1 MQSLTRKARVTVRC
15 LMLGWIVVVAS
26 AVCLVATGDA
36 FGARVKSKPPKRTKP
51 AASGES
57 SLSRFHRAA
66 GQVGF
71 EVVELPSGRVLL
83 EHRAHDPLV
92 PASVLKILTSY
103 TALKWLGPEHHFRT
117 AIWTTGRLQGG
128 VLSGPIYLKSE
139 GDPFFVQ
146 DKLLWLV
153 RRLKESGI
161 QRITGSVYV
170 DNSYFSP
177 QTERVCL
184 DEDCNEAYNPTLS
197 GTALEFNSFF
207 VRATA
212 GRQAGTPAQVSWV
225 PAGRYLQVEN
235 LSTTVAKGSKSPI
248 QVRHGGRGVDGR
260 ERVQVTGAVSLKDRS
275 SHEHR
280 FSVFEPPVFV
290 ASVLHAALEE
300 AGIGIDRSPGGA
312 AVVPPGARKL
322 VEYESNPLSEICC
335 GLNRYS
341 NNFMAEMLLR
351 CVGGY
356 VLGAPGTELKGLSVV
371 QKALLELGVPAQEV
385 SLKTGSGLSRECRV
399 SPNAFSRVLV
409 AACADPGLRMP
420 FSASLA
426 VAGQEGT
433 LRNRM
438 KGSSLTVRGKTGT
451 LRDVVGFSGYVET
464 QAGATYGVTVLMNE
478 VKSLADAKSA
488 IDGFL
493 EEVAAGR
500 GK

>member
-1 MQSLTRKARVTVRC
+1 MQSLTDDKARIAGRC
-15 LMLGWIVVVAS
+15 LLLGWVVFLAS
-26 AVCLVATGDA
+26 AVCLLGAGA
-36 FGARVKSKPPKRTKP
+36 AHGARVKPKSKPAKS
-51 AASGES
+51 AATGES
-57 SLSRFHRAA
+57 SLSRFSRAA

-71 EVVELPSGRVLL
+71 QAIELPSGRVLV
-83 EHRAHDPLV
+83 EHRAHEPLV
-92 PASVLKILTSY
+92 PASVLKILTSF

-146 DKLLWLV
+146 DKLLQLV
-153 RRLKESGI
+153 RRLKESGV
-161 QRITGSVYV
+161 QRITGSVHV

-184 DEDCNEAYNPTLS
+184 DEGCNEAYNPTLS

-207 VRATA
+207 VHTAA
-212 GRQAGTPAQVSWV
+212 GRQAGAPAQVSWY
-225 PAGRYLQVEN
+225 PSGRYAQVEN
-235 LSTTVAKGSKSPI
+235 LTRTVARGPKSSI
-248 QVRHGGRGVDGR
+248 QVRHAGTGVDGR
-260 ERVQVTGAVSLKDRS
+260 ERLQVSGTVSLRDPG

-280 FSVFEPPVFV
+280 FSVFDPGMFV
-290 ASVLHAALEE
+290 SSALHAALEE
-300 AGIGIDRSPGGA
+300 AGIAVDRSPGGA
-312 AVVPPGARKL
+312 AAVPSGARKL

-335 GLNRYS
+335 GLNRFS

-351 CVGGY
+351 SMGGY

-371 QKALLELGVPAQEV
+371 QKALVELGIPGQEM

-399 SPNAFSRVLV
+399 SPSAFCRVL
-409 AACADPGLRMP
+409 AAAYADPGLSVP

-426 VAGQEGT
+426 VAGQQGT

-451 LRDVVGFSGYVET
+451 LRDVVGFAGYVEAPT
-464 QAGATYGVTVLMNE
+464 GMTYGVTVLMND

-493 EEVAAGR
+493 EEVASGR
-500 GK
+500 GR

>member
-1 MQSLTRKARVTVRC
+1 MQSLAGKAALARRGSLLGSMIWLVSGICLLSASTV
-15 LMLGWIVVVAS
+15 L
-26 AVCLVATGDA
+26 
-36 FGARVKSKPPKRTKP
+36 GARVQSKPT
-51 AASGES
+51 GES
-57 SLSRFHRAA
+57 SLSRFYRCAV
-66 GQVGF
+66 QVGF
-71 EVVELPSGRVLL
+71 QVIELPSGRVLV
-83 EHRAHDPLV
+83 EHRAHEPLV
-92 PASVLKILTSY
+92 PASVVKTLTSF

-128 VLSGPIYLKSE
+128 ALSGPIYVKGD

-153 RRLKESGI
+153 RRLKESGVE
-161 QRITGSVYV
+161 RIMGSVYV

-184 DEDCNEAYNPTLS
+184 DDGCNEAYNPTLS

-207 VRATA
+207 VRATP
-212 GRQAGTPAQVSWV
+212 GKQVGTPAQVSWY
-225 PAGRYLQVEN
+225 PSGRYLQVEN
-235 LSTTVAKGSKSPI
+235 LSRTVAKGSKSPLQI
-248 QVRHGGRGVDGR
+248 RHSGTGVDGR
-260 ERVQVTGAVSLKDRS
+260 ERIQVTGSISLKDRG

-280 FSVFEPPVFV
+280 FSVFDPGMFV
-290 ASVLHAALEE
+290 TSVLHAALVE
-300 AGIGIDRSPGGA
+300 AGVGVDRSPGGA
-312 AVVPPGARKL
+312 AVVPSGARKL

-351 CVGGY
+351 SVGGY
-356 VLGAPGTELKGLSVV
+356 VLGSPGTESKGLSVV

-385 SLKTGSGLSRECRV
+385 SLKTGSGLSRDCRV
-399 SPNAFSRVLV
+399 SSSAFCRVL
-409 AACADPGLRMP
+409 AAAYADPGLRAS

-451 LRDVVGFSGYVET
+451 LRDVVGFSGYVEAPT
-464 QAGATYGVTVLMNE
+464 GQTYGVTVLMND
-478 VKSLADAKSA
+478 VKSLQDAKSA

-493 EEVAAGR
+493 EEVATGR
-500 GK
+500 AK